1 MQTTIFLRASF
12 WSSHRPSSL
21 PPGERST
28 APPRCTPPQ
37 HCLLRCRRKGHV
49 MMRHIPRLASKTM
62 NPKVMDERSSWP
74 KSEKQYYFQKHTWKM
89 NHLLTHHISL
99 EFVISYHILSNYTM
113 WNYVNNIY
121 SHTRVSSLNVCK
133 NTKHTQTPYSKPH
146 KLFPGCMWFYHYLS
160 FSYLKVIKLNQNF
173 RLKFGEKTQF
183 SLQSKGCIW

>member
-12 WSSHRPSSL
+12 WSSPRPPSL

-37 HCLLRCRRKGHV
+37 HSMLRYRRKGHS
-49 MMRHIPRLASKTM
+49 MMRHTQPTGKTM
-62 NPKVMDERSSWP
+62 NPKVMAERSSWP

-99 EFVISYHILSNYTM
+99 EFVIGYHILSNGTM

-121 SHTRVSSLNVCK
+121 SHTRVPSLNVFK
-133 NTKHTQTPYSKPH
+133 NTKHTQTPYSKSKLH
-146 KLFPGCMWFYHYLS
+146 KLFLGCMWFYHYLS
-160 FSYLKVIKLNQNF
+160 FLI
-173 RLKFGEKTQF
+173 
-183 SLQSKGCIW
+183 